1 MSLPKTNNT
10 GITSSGSER
19 ARDIG
24 SLRAAY
30 HGASQSDKTWEILR
44 LYDKKANGSPDLL
57 EPPAGEP
64 PLSIY
69 EKTDM
74 ALYVLHDK
82 PAFTSKTR
90 TAAAP
95 LSFNPS
101 PQAVNLFNKV
111 VERMVIYETNAASS
125 QRLMSD
131 FNLCQ
136 DVARPMR
143 DIQITFLHHAFNLE
157 SRERVVAVYK
167 LVEEDFFA
175 AWAELEVN
183 GALDN
188 PVFPMNQGLTHAA
201 SPVPAWL
208 QKRKARADKSSR

>member
-1 MSLPKTNNT
+1 MPKNNNT
-10 GITSSGSER
+10 GIASGGSER

-30 HGASQSDKTWEILR
+30 HGASQSDNTWEIMR

-57 EPPAGEP
+57 EPPASG

-69 EKTDM
+69 EKTDA
-74 ALYVLHDK
+74 ALYLMHDK
-82 PAFTSKTR
+82 PAFKSKTR

-101 PQAVNLFNKV
+101 PQAVSLFNNA
-111 VERMVIYETNAASS
+111 VERIVIYETNAASS

-131 FNLCQ
+131 FNLCL
-136 DVARPMR
+136 DVAGTME
-143 DIQITFLHHAFNLE
+143 DNQITFLHNAFNLE
-157 SRERVVAVYK
+157 SRERVVAVYE
-167 LVEEDFFA
+167 LVEKDFFA

-183 GALDN
+183 GRLDN
-188 PVFPMNQGLTHAA
+188 PVFPMNEGSTHPA
-201 SPVPAWL
+201 SPVLAWL